1 MKFLLFIGFSLLSSL
16 SLQAHEYFFS
26 FAELAYNSNEE
37 KLEGT
42 LMLSTH
48 DLEEWFLTKNLAVNE
63 LEDHINDTK
72 LIQQMSVILFSELRV
87 KNNGQN
93 IKFEVI
99 GYEVLPNGMTNF
111 YFHSEK
117 IARPKILD
125 ITFDM
130 MMSEIPEQQN
140 KITYLDNEKSFTA
153 IFTTTKKQ
161 SSIIIE

>member
-48 DLEEWFLTKNLAVNE
+48 DLEKWFQTKKLAVTE
-63 LEDHINDTK
+63 MERHVNDTK
-72 LIQQMSVILFSELRV
+72 LIQQMAATLFSEFKV
-87 KNNGQN
+87 KNNGLN
-93 IKFEVI
+93 IKFEII
-99 GYEVLPNGMTNF
+99 GFEVLPNGMTNF